1 MPQFAFTCNTADS
14 FLPGPNS
21 YTPRG
26 YVTSF
31 ALAAQGT
38 PYKPDITVTLP
49 PPVTPPYPGLTR
61 VTGADGQ
68 SEATVVGIIETFHWN
83 GGVGDP
89 IQVDFLVSQE
99 TAVQIRT
106 LQATGLHNLNV
117 ASFGYYIENY
127 DPQARTWYSEAFP
140 VNPTNLQGVISG
152 ASNPLLNV
160 SLQGQPVKA
169 GVDISVYK
177 VSIGFLP
184 QATHTSTLYFA
195 TSATLRLDKAWGL
208 TVGSLASQAIS
219 G

>member
-1 MPQFAFTCNTADS
+1 
-14 FLPGPNS
+14 
-21 YTPRG
+21 
-26 YVTSF
+26 
-31 ALAAQGT
+31 
-38 PYKPDITVTLP
+38 
-49 PPVTPPYPGLTR
+49 
-61 VTGADGQ
+61 
-68 SEATVVGIIETFHWN
+68 VVGVIETFHWN

-99 TAVQIRT
+99 TAMQIRT

-140 VNPTNLQGVISG
+140 ANPMNLQGVISP

-169 GVDISVYK
+169 GIDISVYK
-177 VSIGFLP
+177 VSIGFVP
-184 QATHTSTLYFA
+184 QLAHTSTLYFA
-195 TSATLRLDKAWGL
+195 NSATLHLDTVWGL
-208 TVGSLASQAIS
+208 TVGSLAAQAIS